1 MKSIKPR
8 KQRKMLYNAPLHK
21 KRKWLSSHLAE
32 NLLLKY
38 DKRSVSVITGDEI
51 QVMRGSFKGHKDKV
65 SLVNVKKQVVE
76 VEGITTVKAD
86 GTKIAKPIH
95 ASNLLIT
102 KLNLTDRWRRQKLER
117 GLSETTK
124 KEIEKEAEVQIKELE
139 EEQKIAEE
147 ILKEEEQEIPEE
159 IVEETSEEKTEPAEK
174 TPAKELEKSVKS
186 EEKPKPKITEEKTDK
201 KEQSKPKKTGT
212 KPKTEEKTTEKKTGT
227 SKKKTAKKTSSKP
240 KEKKEEGKK

>member
-21 KRKWLSSHLAE
+21 KRKWLASHLTE

-38 DKRSVSVITGDEI
+38 DKRSMPVVTGDTVK
-51 QVMRGSFKGHKDKV
+51 VMRGIFKGHEDKV
-65 SLVNVKKQVVE
+65 AMIHVKKQVVE

-86 GTKIAKPIH
+86 GTKIARPLH

-124 KEIEKEAEVQIKELE
+124 KEIEKEAEEQIKELE
-139 EEQKIAEE
+139 EEKIAEE
-147 ILKEEEQEIPEE
+147 RLEAEEEISEE
-159 IVEETSEEKTEPAEK
+159 TVEEETPKGKTEPVKK
-174 TPAKELEKSVKS
+174 TPAKEV
-186 EEKPKPKITEEKTDK
+186 EKPKEKKQPKKTV
-201 KEQSKPKKTGT
+201 SKPKT
-212 KPKTEEKTTEKKTGT
+212 KKKPAEKKDEPAK
-227 SKKKTAKKTSSKP
+227 KKKTTKTPSKT

>member
-159 IVEETSEEKTEPAEK
+159 KTESAEK
-174 TPAKELEKSVKS
+174 PPAKEPEKPAKP
-186 EEKPKPKITEEKTDK
+186 EEKPKPKITEEKTK
-201 KEQSKPKKTGT
+201 KDQPKPKKTEI
-212 KPKTEEKTTEKKTGT
+212 KPKTEEKTTGKKIGT

-240 KEKKEEGKK
+240 KEKKEEGKA

>member
-8 KQRKMLYNAPLHK
+8 KQRKMLYNAHLHK

-124 KEIEKEAEVQIKELE
+124 KEIEKEAEEQIKELE

-147 ILKEEEQEIPEE
+147 VLKEEEKETPEE
-159 IVEETSEEKTEPAEK
+159 TIEEEVSEEKTPTEK
-174 TPAKELEKSVKS
+174 TET
-186 EEKPKPKITEEKTDK
+186 KPKTETEEP
-201 KEQSKPKKTGT
+201 KPKKTEKKTEKKEQPKPKKTET
-212 KPKTEEKTTEKKTGT
+212 KPKTEEKTTGKKTGA
-227 SKKKTAKKTSSKP
+227 SKNKTAKKTSSEP
-240 KEKKEEGKK
+240 KEKKEEGKA